1 VAVRAAPCV
10 ESAGGHYDSIMSPTT
25 SFDFGSVWLFSECS
39 RAELRNIAKA
49 AEPVTVAA
57 GTTVCDEGEVGQ
69 TFYFI
74 VSGTAAVLRNGRKVA
89 ELGPGGYFGELALLD
104 RLPRSATVK
113 AVTDME
119 LLAIAQKDFNKLL
132 RDSPTL
138 TRKLLVATASRLRNA
153 DAKALGLAVH

>member
-1 VAVRAAPCV
+1 
-10 ESAGGHYDSIMSPTT
+10 MSPTT

-39 RAELRNIAKA
+39 RPELRNIAKA
-49 AEPVTVAA
+49 AEPVKVTA

-74 VSGTAAVLRNGRKVA
+74 VSGTAAVVRNGRKVA

-113 AVTDME
+113 SVSDME

-132 RDSPTL
+132 RESPTL

>member
-1 VAVRAAPCV
+1 
-10 ESAGGHYDSIMSPTT
+10 MSPTA

-39 RAELRNIAKA
+39 RSELKSISKSAET
-49 AEPVTVAA
+49 VTVTA

-74 VSGTAAVLRNGRKVA
+74 VSGKAIVSRNGRKTA

-113 AVTDME
+113 AATDME
-119 LLAIAQKDFNKLL
+119 LLAISQKDFNRLL
-132 RDSPTL
+132 TESASL

-153 DAKALGLAVH
+153 DAKALGAAVH

>member
-1 VAVRAAPCV
+1 
-10 ESAGGHYDSIMSPTT
+10 MSPAG
-25 SFDFGSVWLFSECS
+25 SFDLGRVWLFSECS
-39 RAELRNIAKA
+39 RSELRAIEKA
-49 AEPVTVAA
+49 AEPISVKT

-74 VSGTAAVLRNGRKVA
+74 LSGKAAVIRNGRKVA
-89 ELGPGGYFGELALLD
+89 ELGQGEYFGELALLD

-119 LLAIAQKDFNKLL
+119 LLVISQKDFNKLL
-132 RDSPTL
+132 MASPSL

-153 DAKALGLAVH
+153 DAKALGASVH

>member
-1 VAVRAAPCV
+1 
-10 ESAGGHYDSIMSPTT
+10 MSPTS

-49 AEPVTVAA
+49 SESITVKA

-74 VSGTAAVLRNGRKVA
+74 VSGTAAVIRNGRRVA
-89 ELGPGGYFGELALLD
+89 ELGSGGYFGELALLD

-113 AVTDME
+113 AVTEME

-153 DAKALGLAVH
+153 DAKALGASVH

>member
-1 VAVRAAPCV
+1 
-10 ESAGGHYDSIMSPTT
+10 MSPTG

-39 RAELRNIAKA
+39 RPELRTIAKV
-49 AEPVTVAA
+49 AEPVTVKA

-74 VSGTAAVLRNGRKVA
+74 VSGKASVIRNGRKVA
-89 ELGPGGYFGELALLD
+89 EIGPGGYFGELALLD

-113 AVTDME
+113 ANEDME

-153 DAKALGLAVH
+153 DAKALGAAVH

>member
-1 VAVRAAPCV
+1 
-10 ESAGGHYDSIMSPTT
+10 MSPTA

-39 RAELRNIAKA
+39 RSELRTIAKA
-49 AEPVTVAA
+49 AKPVSVKV

-74 VSGTAAVLRNGRKVA
+74 LSGKAAVIRHGRRVA
-89 ELGPGGYFGELALLD
+89 ELGPGEYFGELALLD

-113 AVTDME
+113 ALTDME
-119 LLAIAQKDFNKLL
+119 LLAISQKDFNKLL
-132 RDSPTL
+132 TASPAL

-153 DAKALGLAVH
+153 DAKALGTAVH